1 MPNNIYPITTEAAIT
16 VASNLIY
23 TDRREV
29 VEGYGYDNV
38 LDIAVGAV
46 ATPDTYYFSTPD
58 GKIAAIGGFQSG
70 GQLWMLCTDA
80 IHDSPITFARD
91 IKRMV
96 DSRTEKLLWNIV
108 DKRNTTHIRLLRFLG
123 FKFLREVIH
132 GPNNLPFIE
141 FCKIQ
146 CALQNQT
153 PTTKEMQKQ
162 ILV

>member
-1 MPNNIYPITTEAAIT
+1 VLKHIHLITVEAAFT
-16 VASNLIY
+16 VASNLIH

-38 LDIAVGAV
+38 LDIAIGA
-46 ATPDTYYFSTPD
+46 AASPDTYYVSTPD
-58 GKIAAIGGFQSG
+58 GKIAAMGGFQSG
-70 GQLWMLCTDA
+70 GQLWMLCTPA
-80 IHDSPITFARD
+80 IHDSPLTFART

-146 CALQNQT
+146 CVLQNQ
-153 PTTKEMQKQ
+153 PPITKEMQQ
-162 ILV
+162 QTLV